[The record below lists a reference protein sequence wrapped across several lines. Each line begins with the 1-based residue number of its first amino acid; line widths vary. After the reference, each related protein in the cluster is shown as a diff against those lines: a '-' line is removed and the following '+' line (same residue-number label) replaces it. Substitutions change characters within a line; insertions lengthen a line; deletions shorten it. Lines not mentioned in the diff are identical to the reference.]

1 MQIVSNVALISINE
15 TLVVQLVSF
24 LIFLFIINRIMFR
37 PLRSTMA
44 ERAFYIEEMKSDIDG
59 AAKNY
64 EKSLVEIKEQE
75 TAVKQAAFKI
85 SKEHEDTGTQEAKK
99 IFESARSEIAAEKQK
114 TEAEVAAQIAE
125 ARKDIKAESETL
137 AVTIMEKILD
147 RRLAS

>member
-37 PLRSTMA
+37 PLRNTMS
-44 ERAFYIEEMKSDIDG
+44 ERSFYIEEMKSDIDVAG
-59 AAKNY
+59 KNY
-64 EKSLVEIKEQE
+64 EKALLEISEQE
-75 TAVKQAAFKI
+75 TAVKMAAFKL
-85 SKEHEDTGTQEAKK
+85 SKEHEDAGNHEAKK
-99 IFESARSEIAAEKQK
+99 IFASTRAEIAAEKK
-114 TEAEVAAQIAE
+114 KIEAEVAALIAE
-125 ARKDIKAESETL
+125 AGKDIKAATETL